1 MWLTSMGTMDL
12 YVKGLIL
19 KLVLQNVLTIPTA
32 EQPPQQI
39 LSQIVKVIRK
49 LMERNHSEER
59 LMLIHLVAYVKMAM
73 KGKKQQVLQLQ

>member
-1 MWLTSMGTMDL
+1 MWLTSLGTMDL

-19 KLVLQNVLTIPTA
+19 KLVLQNVLTII
-32 EQPPQQI
+32 I

-59 LMLIHLVAYVKMAM
+59 LLLVHLVAYVKMAM